1 MNTET
6 NHPLFDTS
14 LSILQEI
21 NIPRFTA
28 RGIKLYIKRDDL
40 IHEEV
45 SGNKWRK
52 LKYNLLQ
59 VQQGNYTGVF
69 TFGGAY
75 SNHLLATASA
85 ANRAKIKSIGFV
97 RGEELTENANDTLKR
112 CAELGMQLIFISREE
127 YALRNDKQYVDE
139 LKSEHTNFYFVPE
152 GGGNYLGMVGCQEIW
167 KEINESVDEVFVA
180 QGTTATSCGL
190 LLGKP
195 AKSKLHVIP
204 VLKGFDA
211 YEEML
216 NKLKWFLFQ
225 EDLAKELLEDVIVH
239 PDYHFG
245 GYGKYTPELLAFI
258 QEMYTY
264 YKIPLDPIYTAKAFY
279 GMLQELEAKQY
290 DNKQVLFVHTGG
302 IQVCKEIE
310 KKNNITLFTN

>member
-28 RGIKLYIKRDDL
+28 RGIKLFIKRDDL
-40 IHEEV
+40 IHKEV

-59 VQQGNYTGVF
+59 VQQGNYLGVF

-85 ANRAKIKSIGFV
+85 ANRANIKSIGFV
-97 RGEELTENANDTLKR
+97 RGDELTENSNNTLKR
-112 CAELGMQLIFISREE
+112 CTELGMQLIFISREE
-127 YALRNDKQYVDE
+127 YALRNDKQYIDE

-152 GGGNYLGMVGCQEIW
+152 GGGNYLGIVGCQEIW
-167 KEINESVDEVFVA
+167 KEINQTIDEVFVA
-180 QGTTATSCGL
+180 QGTTATSCGV

-195 AKSKLHVIP
+195 ANCKLHVIP

-211 YEEML
+211 YAEML

-225 EDLAKELLEDVIVH
+225 EDLAKELLEDVVIH
-239 PDYHFG
+239 HEYHFG
-245 GYGKYTPELLAFI
+245 GYGKYTHDLLTFI
-258 QEMYTY
+258 QEVYQNS
-264 YKIPLDPIYTAKAFY
+264 KIPLDPIYTAKAFY
-279 GMLQELEAKQY
+279 GMFKELEIKTY
-290 DNKQVLFVHTGG
+290 DNKHILFIHTGG

-310 KKNNITLFTN
+310 IKNNISLFTN

>member
-1 MNTET
+1 MNTEI
-6 NHPLFDTS
+6 NHPLFNTS
-14 LSILQEI
+14 LSTLQEI

-28 RGIKLYIKRDDL
+28 RGIKLYVKRDDL
-40 IHEEV
+40 IHNEV

-59 VQQGNYTGVF
+59 VQHGNYAGVF

-85 ANRAKIKSIGFV
+85 ANRANIKSIGLV
-97 RGEELTENANDTLKR
+97 RGEELTENSNNTLKR

-127 YALRNDKQYVDE
+127 YALRNDKQYIDE

-152 GGGNYLGMVGCQEIW
+152 GGGNYLGIVGCQEIW
-167 KEINESVDEVFVA
+167 KEIDQKIDEVFVA
-180 QGTTATSCGL
+180 QGTTATSCGV

-195 AKSKLHVIP
+195 TNCKLHVIP

-225 EDLAKELLEDVIVH
+225 EDLAKELLEEVIFH
-239 PDYHFG
+239 HHYHFG
-245 GYGKYTPELLAFI
+245 GYGKYTPELLTFI
-258 QEMYTY
+258 QEIYHA

-279 GMLQELEAKQY
+279 GMLQELEAKTY
-290 DNKQVLFVHTGG
+290 HNKDILFIHTGG

-310 KKNNITLFTN
+310 LKNNISLFTN

>member
-1 MNTET
+1 MET

-21 NIPRFTA
+21 RIPRFTA

-52 LKYNLLQ
+52 LKYNILQ
-59 VQQGNYTGVF
+59 VQQGNYVGVF

-85 ANRAKIKSIGFV
+85 ANLAKIQSIGFV
-97 RGEELTENANDTLKR
+97 RGEELTANSNQTLKR

-127 YALRNDKQYVDE
+127 YAIRDDKQYIDE

-152 GGGNYLGMVGCQEIW
+152 GGGNYLGLVGCQEIW
-167 KEINESVDEVFVA
+167 KEINKSVDEVFVA
-180 QGTTATSCGL
+180 QGTTTTSCGL

-195 AKSKLHVIP
+195 ANSKLHVIP

-211 YEEML
+211 YEEMFG
-216 NKLKWFLFQ
+216 KLKWFLFQ
-225 EDLAKELLEDVIVH
+225 DELAIELLEDVQIH
-239 PDYHFG
+239 ADYHFG
-245 GYGKYTPELLAFI
+245 GYGKYTRELLTFI
-258 QEMYTY
+258 QEIYSEY
-264 YKIPLDPIYTAKAFY
+264 QLPLDPIYTAKAFY
-279 GMLQELEAKQY
+279 GMLQELEGDSY
-290 DNKQVLFVHTGG
+290 NNKTILFVHTGG
-302 IQVCKEIE
+302 IQACKEIE
-310 KKNNITLFTN
+310 ENNGIALFTN

>member
-1 MNTET
+1 MNMEI

-28 RGIKLYIKRDDL
+28 RGIKLFVKRDDL

-59 VQQGNYTGVF
+59 VQQGNYAGVF

-75 SNHLLATASA
+75 SNHLLATAFA
-85 ANRAKIKSIGFV
+85 ANRANIKSIGFV
-97 RGEELTENANDTLKR
+97 RGEELTKNANDTLKR
-112 CAELGMQLIFISREE
+112 CAELGMQLIFIPREE
-127 YALRNDKQYVDE
+127 YALRNDKQYIDE
-139 LKSEHTNFYFVPE
+139 VKAEHTNFYFVPE

-167 KEINESVDEVFVA
+167 KEINEPVDEVFVA
-180 QGTTATSCGL
+180 QGTTTTSCGL

-195 AKSKLHVIP
+195 ANSKLHVIP

-211 YEEML
+211 SEEMFG
-216 NKLKWFLFQ
+216 KLKWFLFQ
-225 EDLAKELLEDVIVH
+225 DDLAKELLEDVIVH

-245 GYGKYTPELLAFI
+245 GYGKYTPELLGFI
-258 QEMYTY
+258 QEIYNV
-264 YKIPLDPIYTAKAFY
+264 YKLPLDPIYTAKAFY
-279 GMLQELEAKQY
+279 GMLQELEAKEY
-290 DNKQVLFVHTGG
+290 DNKHVLFIHTGG

-310 KKNNITLFTN
+310 LKNNISLFTN

>member
-6 NHPLFDTS
+6 NHSLFDTS

-21 NIPRFTA
+21 NIPSYTA
-28 RGIKLYIKRDDL
+28 RGIKLFIKRDDL

-59 VQQGNYTGVF
+59 LQQGNYAGVF

-85 ANRAKIKSIGFV
+85 ANRANIKSIGFV
-97 RGEELTENANDTLKR
+97 RGEELTENSNNTLKR
-112 CAELGMQLIFISREE
+112 CVELGMQLIFISREE
-127 YALRNDKQYVDE
+127 YALRNDKQYIDE
-139 LKSEHTNFYFVPE
+139 LKAEHTNFYFVPE
-152 GGGNYLGMVGCQEIW
+152 GGGNYLGIVGCQEIW
-167 KEINESVDEVFVA
+167 KEIDEFVDEVFVA
-180 QGTTATSCGL
+180 QGTTITSCGL

-195 AKSKLHVIP
+195 ANSTIHVIP

-211 YEEML
+211 YDEMFG
-216 NKLKWFLFQ
+216 KLKWFLFE
-225 EDLAKELLEDVIVH
+225 EDLAKELLEDVVVH

-245 GYGKYTPELLAFI
+245 GYGKYTPDLLTFI
-258 QEMYTY
+258 QEVFSTY
-264 YKIPLDPIYTAKAFY
+264 RIPLDPIYTAKAFY
-279 GMLQELEAKQY
+279 GMLQELENKSY
-290 DNKQVLFVHTGG
+290 DNKHILFVHTGG
-302 IQVCKEIE
+302 IQACKDVEV
-310 KKNNITLFTN
+310 KNNISLFTN

>member
-1 MNTET
+1 MMHEITE
-6 NHPLFDTS
+6 PLFDTS
-14 LSILQEI
+14 SSILQEI
-21 NIPRFTA
+21 IIPRFSA
-28 RGIKLYIKRDDL
+28 RGIKLFVKRDDL

-75 SNHLLATASA
+75 SNHLLATASS
-85 ANRAKIKSIGFV
+85 ANLAKIKSIGFV
-97 RGEELTENANDTLKR
+97 RGEELTTNSNQTLKR
-112 CAELGMQLIFISREE
+112 CEELGMQLIFISREE
-127 YALRNDKQYVDE
+127 YALRNDKQYIDE
-139 LKSEHTNFYFVPE
+139 VKSEHINFYFIPE

-167 KEINESVDEVFVA
+167 KEINEPVDEVFVA

-195 AKSKLHVIP
+195 ADSKLHVIP
-204 VLKGFDA
+204 VLKGFDV
-211 YEEML
+211 YEEMFA
-216 NKLKWFLFQ
+216 KLKWFLFQ
-225 EDLAKELLEDVIVH
+225 DELAIELLEDVQILA
-239 PDYHFG
+239 DYHFG
-245 GYGKYTPELLAFI
+245 GYGKYTRELLTFI
-258 QEMYTY
+258 QEIYSEY
-264 YKIPLDPIYTAKAFY
+264 QLPLDPIYTAKAFY
-279 GMLQELEAKQY
+279 GMLHELESKQY

-310 KKNNITLFTN
+310 KKNKIKLFTN